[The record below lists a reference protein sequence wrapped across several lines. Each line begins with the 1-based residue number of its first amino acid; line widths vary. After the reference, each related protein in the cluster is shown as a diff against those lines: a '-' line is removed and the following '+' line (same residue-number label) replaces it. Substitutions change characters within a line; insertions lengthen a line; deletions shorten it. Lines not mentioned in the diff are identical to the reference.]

1 MEPFFPEQ
9 LIAYLLVFRQA
20 FSRPNF
26 VYFQSFVWGLLLVEG
41 RKCTSRI
48 TRACFYVDRT
58 LGSFERFLSEYHWD
72 LNEVIECLVKLLLH
86 TLGHKLKVYGA
97 FLMVIDTTLIAKAS
111 RKMLGI
117 QKWKN
122 SESSAYQI
130 GHHWAIG
137 GFISRFGQRF
147 IAWPFLC
154 RLISGQKAPCLFV
167 GSSEG
172 TRQATF
178 WDTALAL
185 VYQAA
190 SHIGGLPASGGPALR
205 AVVDA
210 YFSKAPFL
218 NPCIEAGIGVI
229 SRLRHDSKGWDD
241 PPPYPG
247 RGRPRK
253 WGKEWR
259 LKDLLSFMAP
269 QSITVCIYGKLQE
282 VRYVVRDVRLRE
294 VTEKVRVVIIEGIKE
309 PVLLLSTDIS
319 LSARAIIEMYAS
331 RFSIEIAIRD
341 LKQHFGLGDYQTTTT
356 SAFMRFV
363 HLCCLAFCLWRL
375 LLLTNDNQDWLQG
388 DIPAFKGESPLS
400 FIKARRCLKRF
411 VIKRILFSKSAPG
424 ADFEKVSDEYEPIF
438 RVAA

>member
-1 MEPFFPEQ
+1 METFFPEQ
-9 LIAYLLVFRQA
+9 LIAYFLVFRQA

-26 VYFQSFVWGLLLVEG
+26 AYFQSFVWALLLVEG

-48 TRACFYVDRT
+48 TRACFFVDRT
-58 LGSFERFLSEYHWD
+58 LGSFERFLAEYHWD
-72 LNEVIECLVKLLLH
+72 LNQVIACLVKLLLQ
-86 TLGHKLKVYGA
+86 TLNQKLQVYGA

-122 SESSAYQI
+122 SESGAYQI

-154 RLISGQKAPCLFV
+154 RLISGKKSPCLFV

-178 WDTALAL
+178 WDTAMAL
-185 VYQAA
+185 VYQIANL
-190 SHIGGLPASGGPALR
+190 IGGLPVFGGPALR
-205 AVVDA
+205 VVVDA
-210 YFSKAPFL
+210 YFSKDPFL
-218 NPCIEAGIGVI
+218 NPCIKVGIGVI
-229 SRLRHDSKGWDD
+229 SRLRHDSKGWDN
-241 PPPYPG
+241 PPPYSG

-259 LKDLLSFMAP
+259 LKDLLSLETP
-269 QSITVCIYGKLQE
+269 QTIIVCIYGKLQE
-282 VRYVVRDVRLRE
+282 VRCVVRDVRLRE
-294 VTEKVRVVIIEGIKE
+294 VTEKVRVVIIEGIKK
-309 PVLLLSTDIS
+309 PVLLVSTDIS

-341 LKQHFGLGDYQTTTT
+341 LKQHFGLGDYQATTTE
-356 SAFMRFV
+356 AYMRFV
-363 HLCCLAFCLWRL
+363 HLCCSAFCLWRL
-375 LLLTNDNQDWLQG
+375 LLLTEDKQDWLL
-388 DIPAFKGESPLS
+388 DDKPAFKDESPLS
-400 FIKARRCLKRF
+400 FTKARRCLKRF
-411 VIKRILFSKSAPG
+411 VIKRILFSKSAPD
-424 ADFEKVSDEYEPIF
+424 ADFEKVFDEYESIS
-438 RVAA
+438 RIAI